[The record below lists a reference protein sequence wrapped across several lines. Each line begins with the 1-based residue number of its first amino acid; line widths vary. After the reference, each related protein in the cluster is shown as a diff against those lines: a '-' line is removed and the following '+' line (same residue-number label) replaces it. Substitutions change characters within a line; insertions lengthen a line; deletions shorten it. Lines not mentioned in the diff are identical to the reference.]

1 MFGFRIVKRVRPR
14 PDAFAAATA
23 LLILA
28 VGLVFGLLLEM
39 QGKSALS
46 AFLVLIQGAAGSA
59 HAVKSTLLKAVPI
72 YLCALGVGI
81 AFRMKIWNIGAE
93 GQFALGTIGASGM
106 ALAFPEAPA
115 FVLLPCMLMAAM
127 LSGALWAAVPAFLRV
142 RFQANEIITSLM
154 LNYVAVLFLD
164 WLVFGP
170 WKDPVGF
177 GFPMTSLFSPSAL
190 VGLIPGTDLHWGL
203 AYCLVAGVL
212 LWLFLEHT
220 ILGYEVAVCGE
231 SPSAARYAGLP
242 YGFLV
247 MFVMGLSG
255 ALAAV
260 AGFLEASAISGRL
273 QPGIMA
279 GYGYTAIVVA
289 CLAGLHPARIAP
301 AALFIAGLRVGVENL
316 QLDMQV
322 PAAFG
327 TALEG
332 ALLPC
337 VLVGGFFSRYSI
349 SSKSAHAATKD
360 AEA

>member
-1 MFGFRIVKRVRPR
+1 MFGYRIIKRVRPR

-23 LLILA
+23 LLILTIGIA
-28 VGLVFGLLLEM
+28 FGLILEM

-46 AFLVLIQGAAGSA
+46 AVVILLQGAAGSG

-93 GQFALGTIGASGM
+93 GQFALGAIGASGM
-106 ALAFPEAPA
+106 ALAFPGAPS
-115 FVLLPCMLMAAM
+115 FVLLPCMLIAAM
-127 LSGALWAAVPAFLRV
+127 LSGALWAAIPALLRV

-177 GFPMTSLFSPSAL
+177 GFPMTPLFTPGAI
-190 VGLIPGTDLHWGL
+190 VGLIPGTTLHWGL
-203 AYCLVAGVL
+203 VYCVVAGVL

-231 SPSAARYAGLP
+231 SPAAARYAGLP

-255 ALAAV
+255 ALAAM
-260 AGFLEASAISGRL
+260 AGFLEASAVSGRL

-289 CLAGLHPARIAP
+289 WLAGLHPARIAP

-332 ALLPC
+332 ALLPA
-337 VLVGGFFSRYSI
+337 VLVGGFFGRYTI
-349 SSKSAHAATKD
+349 SSKSPATAAED
-360 AEA
+360 AAV